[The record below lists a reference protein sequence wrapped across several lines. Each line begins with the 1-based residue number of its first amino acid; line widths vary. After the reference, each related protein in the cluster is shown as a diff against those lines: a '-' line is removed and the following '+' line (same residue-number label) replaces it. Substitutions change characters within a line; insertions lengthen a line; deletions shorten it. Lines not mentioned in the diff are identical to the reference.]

1 MMQRASCCT
10 TAALHSRPGHT
21 GELMKQA
28 ERYLSD
34 GVHPRVI
41 VEGFEVCMY
50 VSLLSQPIR
59 FAVDRATLSEEPALV
74 PVSA

>member
-1 MMQRASCCT
+1 MMRRASCCT

-41 VEGFEVCMY
+41 VEGFEV
-50 VSLLSQPIR
+50 SPLSQPIR
-59 FAVDRATLSEEPALV
+59 SAVDRATFSEEPALV

>member
-1 MMQRASCCT
+1 MLHHCC
-10 TAALHSRPGHT
+10 AVLPAGHT

-41 VEGFEVCMY
+41 VEGFEVWMY
-50 VSLLSQPIR
+50 YR
-59 FAVDRATLSEEPALV
+59 R
-74 PVSA
+74 